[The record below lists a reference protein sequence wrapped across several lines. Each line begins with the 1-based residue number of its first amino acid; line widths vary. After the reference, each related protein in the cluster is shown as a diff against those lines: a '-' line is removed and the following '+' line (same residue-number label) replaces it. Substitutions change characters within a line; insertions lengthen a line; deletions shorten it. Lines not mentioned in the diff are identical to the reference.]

1 MYVYVYLFIVYVE
14 FIIGILF
21 LKKSGVGFNY
31 IKILFSSKQRLRTT
45 LSIFIGIFQNGIRKW
60 YILVCGSVFA
70 NHSIPTLLIQV
81 SCCVWKRALIQ
92 ILGFSTIL
100 HFSIKEGDCIYR
112 ENNGFFHVFLFLTCH
127 CKCKH

>member
-45 LSIFIGIFQNGIRKW
+45 Q
-60 YILVCGSVFA
+60 Y
-70 NHSIPTLLIQV
+70 
-81 SCCVWKRALIQ
+81 
-92 ILGFSTIL
+92 
-100 HFSIKEGDCIYR
+100 IYR
-112 ENNGFFHVFLFLTCH
+112 DFSKLSESDIYWFVDLFLPIIPFQH
-127 CKCKH
+127 YLFKFLVVFEKEL